1 MTAFRLTFGV
11 DPGLTG
17 AVATLINGE
26 PGPVLD
32 MPTVEVDGWGEVDA
46 RAVVVFI
53 REQRAAH
60 PGAYVS
66 ACIEK
71 VGARPGD
78 GGTSAFRFGQTAGKL
93 QAILEVLGI
102 PATRVVPA
110 QWKRSFSLLKQDK
123 DAARLLA
130 IARFPSAQKT
140 LSRKKDNGRADAL
153 LIALWHE
160 NTQLGSD
167 VMGGEEPDG
176 GASTTDHSRARAR
189 ICDPAAA

>member
-1 MTAFRLTFGV
+1 MSALRLTFGI

-17 AVATLINGE
+17 AVATLLDGV
-26 PGPVLD
+26 PGPILD

-71 VGARPGD
+71 VGALPGD
-78 GGTSAFRFGQTAGKL
+78 GGTSAFRFGQTTGKL

-102 PATRVVPA
+102 PTTRAIPA
-110 QWKRSFSLLKQDK
+110 VWKRTYGLLKQDK
-123 DAARLLA
+123 EASRQLAIRRFPDAAPLL
-130 IARFPSAQKT
+130 Q
-140 LSRKKDNGRADAL
+140 RKKDKDRAEAL
-153 LIALWHE
+153 LIAHHH
-160 NTQLGSD
+160 D
-167 VMGGEEPDG
+167 MIDRDG
-176 GASTTDHSRARAR
+176 KQ
-189 ICDPAAA
+189 AA

>member
-1 MTAFRLTFGV
+1 MARSLTFGC

-17 AVATLINGE
+17 AVATLIDGV
-26 PGPVLD
+26 PGPILD
-32 MPTVEVDGWGEVDA
+32 MPTFDVGGWGEVDC

-53 REQRAAH
+53 RMLRDQH
-60 PGAYVS
+60 PGAVVS

-78 GGTSAFRFGQTAGKL
+78 GGTSAFRFGQTTGKL
-93 QAILEVLGI
+93 QAVFEVLGI

-110 QWKRSFSLLKQDK
+110 VWKRQFGLLKQDK

-130 IARFPSAQKT
+130 IARYPSKARE
-140 LSRKKDNGRADAL
+140 LARKKDNGRSDAL

-160 NTQLGSD
+160 NTQLGSP
-167 VMGGEEPDG
+167 VA
-176 GASTTDHSRARAR
+176 ASIAED
-189 ICDPAAA
+189 AA

>member
-1 MTAFRLTFGV
+1 MTMRLTFGV
-11 DPGLTG
+11 DPGLSG
-17 AVATLINGE
+17 AVATLIDGE

-53 REQRAAH
+53 RELRAAH

-110 QWKRSFSLLKQDK
+110 QWKRSFSLLRQDK

-130 IARFPSAQKT
+130 IARFPSAQKV

-160 NTQLGSD
+160 NTQLGSHI
-167 VMGGEEPDG
+167 
-176 GASTTDHSRARAR
+176 TDDSQEQ
-189 ICDPAAA
+189 AA